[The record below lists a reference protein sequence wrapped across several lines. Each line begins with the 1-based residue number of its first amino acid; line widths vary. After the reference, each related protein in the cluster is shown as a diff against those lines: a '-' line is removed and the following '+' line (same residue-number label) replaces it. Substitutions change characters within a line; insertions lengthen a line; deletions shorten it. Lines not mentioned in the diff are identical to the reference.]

1 MRFTKELIKE
11 SDYYEK
17 YNNFN
22 LVVKSTPAKDEYI
35 IIKND
40 IMMFVI
46 KDVEDID
53 ENLHESDYSKY
64 NEIYV
69 AINKDEEENFKY
81 LYENASKIGYSEFE
95 KKLNKLIDSTVGVVN
110 KRERPQL
117 LEIRND
123 IVKYILSGKFVFYVM
138 R

>member
-22 LVVKSTPAKDEYI
+22 LVVKSTPVKDEYI

-53 ENLHESDYSKY
+53 EN
-64 NEIYV
+64 
-69 AINKDEEENFKY
+69 
-81 LYENASKIGYSEFE
+81 
-95 KKLNKLIDSTVGVVN
+95 
-110 KRERPQL
+110 
-117 LEIRND
+117 
-123 IVKYILSGKFVFYVM
+123 
-138 R
+138 

>member
-1 MRFTKELIKE
+1 MRFTKKLIKE

-53 ENLHESDYSKY
+53 ENLNESDYSKY
-64 NEIYV
+64 KEIYV

-81 LYENASKIGYSEFE
+81 LYENASKIGYTEFE
-95 KKLNKLIDSTVGVVN
+95 KKLNKLIDSTVSVVN
-110 KRERPQL
+110 KRERPEL

-123 IVKYILSGKFVFYVM
+123 IVKYVLSGKFVFYVI